1 MWPSPS
7 EVQAA
12 PGQILPLIV
21 FTSIRC
27 PPSSYGAWVTRCQVM
42 LHQHAPDKARPRR
55 RTHLNA
61 VQTASRCRHA
71 GKPYYSSAS
80 LPLRQK
86 PLRLPRSL
94 SRSEDKETI
103 IVKDRT
109 LRAQRSNRTFART
122 TQQTKQGRL
131 ECGCC
136 IRRTEAGHYDAAVVE
151 QAQLVVAFRRAPWI
165 SRRVRIAEERQQ
177 PRVIVS
183 QQLLLTW

>member
-1 MWPSPS
+1 MPSPS
-7 EVQAA
+7 AVQAA

-21 FTSIRC
+21 FASIRC

-42 LHQHAPDKARPRR
+42 LHRHAPDKARARQ

-61 VQTASRCRHA
+61 AQTASRCRHA

-86 PLRLPRSL
+86 PLRLLRSL

-103 IVKDRT
+103 IVKDGT
-109 LRAQRSNRTFART
+109 LRAQRSNRTVART
-122 TQQTKQGRL
+122 TQQTKQGKL

-151 QAQLVVAFRRAPWI
+151 QAQLIMSLCCVERIRRRI
-165 SRRVRIAEERQQ
+165 SIAEKR
-177 PRVIVS
+177 
-183 QQLLLTW
+183 